1 MGSITRLISSPRI
14 LDASIDANREYYD
27 ASAPFRMDA
36 IEGKL
41 NSGDTLADEKSA
53 DRKSF

>member
-1 MGSITRLISSPRI
+1 MGSITRLVSSPRI

>member
-1 MGSITRLISSPRI
+1 
-14 LDASIDANREYYD
+14 
-27 ASAPFRMDA
+27 MDA